1 MFTWAGL
8 AAFYKLDRGYPP
20 PLTSPTRATN
30 RRQPRQPM
38 TAPCL
43 YFRFQYALIRNNPVK
58 KIWGRILDLAWLKFA
73 LAALYNVGQT
83 LGLMCNLKFKSGI
96 LSIHKNFLADIKIM
110 GHPDN
115 ALRVFM
121 NFPPTLV
128 FQPDVFLVKRHFFLA
143 YVIGKYIHLLNHEFM
158 NIVKKSLFKI
168 CLSAWAFK
176 R

>member
-1 MFTWAGL
+1 MLSFSCYQVHRSRSAR
-8 AAFYKLDRGYPP
+8 AARAAMDWSLSRFWVSIRCYKK
-20 PLTSPTRATN
+20 
-30 RRQPRQPM
+30 Q
-38 TAPCL
+38 
-43 YFRFQYALIRNNPVK
+43 PVK